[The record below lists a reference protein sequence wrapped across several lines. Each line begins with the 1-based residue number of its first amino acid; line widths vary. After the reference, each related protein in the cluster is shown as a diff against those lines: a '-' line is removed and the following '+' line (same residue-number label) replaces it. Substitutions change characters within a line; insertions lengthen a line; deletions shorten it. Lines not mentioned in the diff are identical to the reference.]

1 MPRTLPY
8 GSWPSPISADLITA
22 GVTGLA
28 ALTSNDEA
36 LFWIESRPDEGG
48 RNTVLMYRDGV
59 KTELTPAPFNVRS
72 RVHEYGGGAY
82 LATHDALFFV
92 NFADQ
97 NIYRVPLT
105 GRPMAPA
112 SAS

>member
-1 MPRTLPY
+1 MSRIVTLF
-8 GSWPSPISADLITA
+8 SWPSPISADLITA

-28 ALTSNDEA
+28 ALTSAADA

-48 RNTVLMYRDGV
+48 RNTLLMYRDGRR
-59 KTELTPAPFNVRS
+59 TELTPAPFNART

-82 LATHDALFFV
+82 LATKTDLFFV

-97 NIYRVPLT
+97 NI
-105 GRPMAPA
+105 
-112 SAS
+112 